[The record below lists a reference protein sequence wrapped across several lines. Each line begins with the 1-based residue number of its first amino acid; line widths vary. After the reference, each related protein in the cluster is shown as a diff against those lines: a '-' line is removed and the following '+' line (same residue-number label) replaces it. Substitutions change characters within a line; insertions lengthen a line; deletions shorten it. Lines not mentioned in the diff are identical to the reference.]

1 MNPPR
6 ISIIVPSYNQ
16 APYIEAA
23 LCSVLDQQYPALE
36 LIVMDGG
43 SSDATPG
50 ILRQYA
56 EKLAHYESIADR
68 GQSHAINKGL
78 ARATGDIWAYLNS
91 DDLLIPGSLARIAE
105 LFTDPA
111 TDWVGAVS
119 TIFDE
124 KGDRGE
130 VRSSAPPSL
139 KEVLTPWNR
148 SVQYIFPCS
157 NVSFMRRSVVERIG
171 MFDESFD
178 YSMDMDYYTR
188 AMFAGYL
195 LRRVPDVLGRWRWH
209 TESKTQREGM
219 TYQFLGEE
227 LRIARAYADRLPDDQ
242 REVVWKEIHQQTR
255 WFYVRR
261 ALHENSSGPAWRKV
275 VRLASDAVRHPSLI
289 TFRPW
294 LGAVKKQ
301 MLPR

>member
-16 APYIEAA
+16 APYVEET
-23 LCSVLDQQYPALE
+23 LCSVLDQCYPDLE

-43 SSDATPG
+43 SKDGTSE
-50 ILRQYA
+50 ILQRYK
-56 EKLAHYESIADR
+56 ERFAHLEVAPDR

-78 ARATGDIWAYLNS
+78 AKATGEIWAYLNS
-91 DDLLIPGSLARIAE
+91 DDLLLPGSLARVAE
-105 LFTDPA
+105 LFSDPA
-111 TDWVGAVS
+111 TDWIGAVS

-124 KGDRGE
+124 NGDRGE
-130 VRSSAPPSL
+130 VRPCKPPSL

-148 SVQYIFPCS
+148 TVQYIFPCS
-157 NVSFMRRSVVERIG
+157 NVCFMRRSIVERIG

-178 YSMDMDYYTR
+178 YSMDMDFYTR

-209 TESKTQREGM
+209 SESKTQREGR

-227 LRIARAYADRLPDDQ
+227 LRIARAYATRLPDDQ
-242 REVVWKEIHQQTR
+242 RDAVWQEIAEQTR
-255 WFYVRR
+255 WYLVRR
-261 ALHENSSGPAWRKV
+261 ALHENATGPRWRKIA
-275 VRLASDAVRHPSLI
+275 RLLSDTARHPSLLK
-289 TFRPW
+289 FRPW
-294 LGAVKKQ
+294 FGAVKKQ
-301 MLPR
+301 LLP

>member
-6 ISIIVPSYNQ
+6 ISIIVPSFNQ
-16 APYIEAA
+16 APYIEAT
-23 LCSVLDQQYPALE
+23 LRSVTDQCFPNLE
-36 LIVMDGG
+36 LIVMDGASNDG
-43 SSDATPG
+43 TQE
-50 ILRQYA
+50 ILRRHSAQ
-56 EKLAHYESIADR
+56 LAYYESKPDR

-91 DDLLIPGSLARIAE
+91 DDLLLPGSLARVAE
-105 LFTDPA
+105 LFSDPA
-111 TDWVGAVS
+111 TDWIGAVS

-124 KGDRGE
+124 TGDRGE
-130 VRSSAPPSL
+130 VRACAPPSL

-148 SVQYIFPCS
+148 TVQYIFPCS
-157 NVSFMRRSVVERIG
+157 NVCFMRRSVIERIG
-171 MFDESFD
+171 TFDESYD

-209 TESKTQREGM
+209 SESKTQREGR
-219 TYQFLGEE
+219 TYRFFEEE

-242 REVVWKEIHQQTR
+242 RAEVWREIAEQTR
-255 WFYVRR
+255 WFCVRR
-261 ALHENSSGPAWRKV
+261 ALHENPSGPRWRKLA
-275 VRLASDAVRHPSLI
+275 RLLSDATRHPTLL

-294 LGAVKKQ
+294 LGAVKQ
-301 MLPR
+301 QLLLR